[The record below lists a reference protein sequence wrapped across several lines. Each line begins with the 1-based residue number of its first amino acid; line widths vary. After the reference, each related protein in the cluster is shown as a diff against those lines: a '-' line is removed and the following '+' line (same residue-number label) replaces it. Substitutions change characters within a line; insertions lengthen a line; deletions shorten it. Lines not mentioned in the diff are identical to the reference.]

1 MDSVKTDLNLD
12 SDPSYT
18 VLELGVW
25 QVLIATADLFPGLL
39 PELPKWATF
48 ATSLPHVLRF
58 LSDIYQLGPCL
69 VLLFVSLKL
78 WAGVESVLMLHVSS
92 RLLRTIE
99 VGLIEQRPD
108 TQAIVQ
114 AIFVRLL
121 CVICNA
127 VTAWVRDIISPTLE
141 TRMKFH
147 FQEHILRAELRIDI
161 PTSSGSSHRSQAR
174 AEHAWIS
181 FNALC
186 EIFQRLCQLLGQ
198 VLFIWRQKTGGTIFI
213 IFALVP
219 TALRYT
225 SSWSDLWMK
234 PSVVYSKNAA
244 YLRLQSLQ
252 SMARPK
258 YRGDIVASNIAG
270 WIIAEYQ
277 RARKALGFVSDAPHH
292 FQYDTSSTPF
302 PKIIQEIGGDITTLY
317 WAIDVMLHPER
328 FSMSSIALL
337 QQYSTALNTSVIMLL
352 SFLSR
357 FRERVA
363 DIKALYEVAHIK
375 NRMID
380 GDEVYPQ
387 PSTDSTKGMGIE
399 VRNLTFSYPG
409 TTSMQSAL
417 RDVSFRIPAGSLV
430 VLVGANGS
438 GKSTMIKLL
447 TRMYD
452 ADSGEILV
460 DGLPIQ
466 RYRLADLRQAQ
477 ATLAQEHN
485 LYPLTLAE
493 NIGLGHPEHV
503 DDLDMVMQAAE
514 DGGAAALLGKFKDGV
529 RTNLEPVVTA
539 TGFFLNE
546 TKHKTLQAFM
556 STLERSGEVSGGEKQ
571 RLVTSR
577 TFMRFRTGKIKLVSV
592 DEASSALDPTA
603 EHALFEKLRQ
613 HGTGKTMIFV
623 THRFG
628 HLTKHADIILCMK
641 DGQIAESGTHRELM
655 ALDGEYAG
663 LYNVQAQAFNDVGV
677 PNLK

>member
-1 MDSVKTDLNLD
+1 
-12 SDPSYT
+12 
-18 VLELGVW
+18 
-25 QVLIATADLFPGLL
+25 
-39 PELPKWATF
+39 
-48 ATSLPHVLRF
+48 
-58 LSDIYQLGPCL
+58 
-69 VLLFVSLKL
+69 
-78 WAGVESVLMLHVSS
+78 
-92 RLLRTIE
+92 
-99 VGLIEQRPD
+99 
-108 TQAIVQ
+108 
-114 AIFVRLL
+114 
-121 CVICNA
+121 
-127 VTAWVRDIISPTLE
+127 
-141 TRMKFH
+141 
-147 FQEHILRAELRIDI
+147 
-161 PTSSGSSHRSQAR
+161 
-174 AEHAWIS
+174 
-181 FNALC
+181 
-186 EIFQRLCQLLGQ
+186 
-198 VLFIWRQKTGGTIFI
+198 
-213 IFALVP
+213 
-219 TALRYT
+219 
-225 SSWSDLWMK
+225 
-234 PSVVYSKNAA
+234 
-244 YLRLQSLQ
+244 
-252 SMARPK
+252 
-258 YRGDIVASNIAG
+258 
-270 WIIAEYQ
+270 
-277 RARKALGFVSDAPHH
+277 
-292 FQYDTSSTPF
+292 
-302 PKIIQEIGGDITTLY
+302 
-317 WAIDVMLHPER
+317 MLHPER

-399 VRNLTFSYPG
+399 VRYARSHRLLVSLLTDSQSLLFSNLTFSYPG

-556 STLERSGEVSGGEKQ
+556 STLERSGEVSG
-571 RLVTSR
+571 T
-577 TFMRFRTGKIKLVSV
+577 
-592 DEASSALDPTA
+592 
-603 EHALFEKLRQ
+603 
-613 HGTGKTMIFV
+613 
-623 THRFG
+623 
-628 HLTKHADIILCMK
+628 
-641 DGQIAESGTHRELM
+641 
-655 ALDGEYAG
+655 
-663 LYNVQAQAFNDVGV
+663 V
-677 PNLK
+677 PY